1 MNKTFLKAIMQRT
14 RLRNSFYIYRYE
26 ANKGAYNARKSL
38 CVSQMRK
45 AKKKKKNSDNPNP

>member
-14 RLRNSFYIYRYE
+14 RLRNSFQIYRCE

-38 CVSQMRK
+38 CISQVRK
-45 AKKKKKNSDNPNP
+45 AKKKKDL